1 MPLID
6 VPFNRLK
13 KITQDVMQSSGLED
27 DVLKLDE
34 NGIHTRYKFGI
45 LYVKEGQ
52 TKEEEWF
59 SNEHESADLDC
70 FLNVIGR
77 RVPLVGY
84 TGWAA
89 GLDTKTGDSGEYTY
103 VTTWQEHSIA
113 YHVSTLLPS
122 SQGDKQQI
130 QRKRHIGNDI
140 VCLVFVEGKQPFN
153 PAAIKS
159 QFLHVFIV
167 VHKEESEDR
176 TRWRVEIASVETVP
190 SFGPPLPDGGV
201 FFNDSELQSFLLA
214 KLINAEY
221 AALKSPKFAQPL
233 SRAREGI
240 LSNIVE
246 RGYKLAQDPDI
257 RTIHPSSRHSK
268 SPSTSSERSSKSN
281 HHHHEISPTPS
292 RSSMIKDLSEG
303 ITGLGRRRSTQD
315 SAENRHKAKQARRK
329 AKGISEN
336 NQYPSSQDFD
346 DIVQNYLDKLSF
358 KKRDKALIDRQRY
371 ELILQV
377 LQEPKNTSVSTAQF
391 RFWVKKMF
399 QLVPLHNGRLV
410 VCHDNKPVAM
420 REQIYHILIW
430 AHRQSHHGGRDKTS
444 TLVRRRFSWIP
455 KELIARFV
463 RHCPFCITRRNGHA
477 D

>member
-1 MPLID
+1 L
-6 VPFNRLK
+6 
-13 KITQDVMQSSGLED
+13 
-27 DVLKLDE
+27 
-34 NGIHTRYKFGI
+34 HTRYKFGV
-45 LYVKEGQ
+45 LFVKEGQ

-59 SNEHESADLDC
+59 SNEHDSTALDH
-70 FLNVIGR
+70 FLSIIGQ

-84 TGWAA
+84 KGWTG
-89 GLDTKTGDSGEYTY
+89 GLDRKTGDSGGYTY
-103 VTTWQEHSIA
+103 VNTWQEEHSIA

-122 SQGDKQQI
+122 NQGDKQQI

-167 VHKEESEDR
+167 VHKDEWDGRSI
-176 TRWRVEIASVETVP
+176 WRVEIASVDSVP
-190 SFGPPLPDGGV
+190 NFGPPLPDGGI
-201 FFNDSELQSFLLA
+201 FYDDSELQSFLLA

-221 AALKSPKFAQPL
+221 SALKSPKFAQPL
-233 SRAREGI
+233 TRAREGI
-240 LSNIVE
+240 LTNIVE

-257 RTIHPSSRHSK
+257 RTVHSSRHSK
-268 SPSTSSERSSKSN
+268 SPSSSSDRSSRSSKSN
-281 HHHHEISPTPS
+281 PSDNNGHSHRDISPAPS
-292 RSSMIKDLSEG
+292 RSSVIKDLSEG
-303 ITGLGRRRSTQD
+303 IVGIGRRR
-315 SAENRHKAKQARRK
+315 K
-329 AKGISEN
+329 N
-336 NQYPSSQDFD
+336 NQYPSKQGFD
-346 DIVQNYLDKLSF
+346 EIVQSYLDNLSF

-399 QLVPLHNGRLV
+399 QLVSHSGRLV

-420 REQIYHILIW
+420 REQIYQILIW